1 MELALYINSV
11 LLVLTI
17 SYGFAF
23 GIRNWILR
31 LLNVFSG
38 GINQLS
44 VGKIL
49 DGMFLTVVLYFC
61 TIGLPFIKLLKQ

>member
-38 GINQLS
+38 GIN
-44 VGKIL
+44 
-49 DGMFLTVVLYFC
+49 
-61 TIGLPFIKLLKQ
+61 